1 MRRVV
6 YAAVLFLIFSLAS
19 PWTAQAA
26 TSTAS
31 ADQAKQE
38 PKKPLPKIDIKKITL
53 EAAEKG
59 VVPSGRPLI
68 VLVEVKASEDFSGPF
83 VVNLELKKGQEKQK
97 FTEGIEKLKQ
107 GSNAFKWDLTGKPQ
121 DGAYVVSVEVTNAA
135 LKLKDKSSKMF
146 RVGEKK
152 TEVSGQTEAEEA
164 TEVKSTSSASSTK
177 PEAEAVKTETTKPK
191 TTKSKTTA
199 SDTTKTKTTKSQT
212 TASQTKSSGTTKKS
226 KTTKSSGEDEEAKS
240 GGDGKEDKKED
251 ENKPSVSYGLVGDDE
266 ENKPVGDITTSGAN
280 VKEVSL
286 FDIKFKGQF
295 TETSPGVYTATGTI
309 RPDWSFDIS
318 LGGAGTITIDT
329 KNKRIDGVGY
339 IEIPVYGKVAQIQSL
354 IVEDNPLQIKFKGV
368 LDQTLKIPGISTDVQ
383 FLKGLL
389 DFEVSRSRIAAT
401 ATGGFVLNF
410 SVKGSGVLEVEIA
423 SGGGSFSSAIPPKG
437 FNVTGKMTVEVPLPG
452 PVPPVKVDLEGTATL
467 TKQGLSGTG
476 KAAIFSII
484 DITKG
489 DVDIQT
495 KGKMIFK
502 TQTGMFIG
510 KVIEMNLLGQQME
523 LDIPSVKLTAGLSQD
538 LSIIN
543 GMLKIPGPV
552 KGDLTID
559 GKQKLI
565 TVSGKAGFSI
575 APFAGDAL
583 GFGIKN
589 FLVKVE
595 HYDASNP
602 EVTLQGDLYAS
613 LWTFAGFDGKV
624 TNFVLDGKGSFMLPP
639 GLKQLLDLEKISLPI
654 KIDMKSGQVLGEL
667 GGQVAGLAI
676 KHFPL
681 EGPEILVKNDGV
693 HLKGKIG
700 IANVITIPLGD
711 LVFKKDESCTTLSGD
726 AGIGPFTLAEGHFT
740 LPADNSAGIGF
751 NGQMGIPG
759 LAKQKLNGTIYRDG
773 KLEFS
778 SLSKIGFINVTSM
791 SKLAV
796 SKTGLHADTARFS
809 LGLGGAAEC
818 ALTFSGLDITPSKIS
833 GTATG
838 SFTGVLGIGTSLSGT
853 FSFDGQTVVLGYPD
867 AVTLCGI
874 SVSDATLN
882 ISLKGVTGSGK
893 ISAAGKNTTVSITI
907 ENGIMKLKG
916 PAGELIAEG
925 MRIAD
930 QLADTTMQIASD
942 EKETIEEDAGDT
954 MENLSRMTEPWI
966 KDMLVVVR
974 AAKGVYHAI
983 EKVVVDEIFAR
994 VKTALDHLKEVVDV
1008 AVAAAKKAIDAAV
1021 DGVCDGI
1028 IALIDGVKSIFS
1040 GVESVL
1046 PAEYLD
1052 AYRTAKNK
1060 VIEKAA
1066 VLREKVVLFRNDT
1079 KGALYG
1085 LTSVITDVYQ
1095 GAIDMVT
1102 SQANS
1107 AASSIKKQ
1115 AEPVINE
1122 IDQLLT
1128 EVGQEIKAAKN
1139 AVGDEATRH
1148 YDLAK
1153 QKANLAKE
1161 KANSI
1166 IEKYKNKITDLV
1178 SPYIRTITDKL
1189 TPYAD
1194 QVAKKRDEAIAKGI
1208 EGLATA
1214 KKTLDPYIQ
1223 PFEDAVK
1230 EVKDFLSG
1238 VGGAAY
1244 QKFLEGIGAAGDAL
1258 NKGLGVAGAGLV
1270 KATDLLGD
1278 GVVAAS
1284 DAAANL
1290 SEAAHDAASAVTDA
1304 ASDGAHVVASG
1315 ASAAVNFAQETGSA
1329 AVNVAVNTA
1338 QQGYQTVIQAGNQVT
1353 QAAGNAY
1360 NTASSAVSST
1370 ASQAYA
1376 TASQTY
1382 NNAQQQV
1389 SSTVSNVISHMP
1401 SISPSSFATGTP
1413 VSFSQIQSGAAV
1425 VSAKINSIV
1434 NTVGSYAS
1442 SAYNAASSAASSAA
1456 STISSGASSASSAVS
1471 SGWNSAKGKV
1481 SSIFGSGGSAPPP
1494 PPPDYSAPTISNVSA
1509 TSTTNSITV
1518 SWTTSVNARTLLMYK
1533 TQPDVNPSGG
1543 TAGGQKLASIHTGD
1557 NYPET
1562 TNHSITV
1569 TDLNP
1574 GTTYYYI
1581 VYSYRMV
1588 SGEASNVA
1596 KQGVYSIMTQPTTAL
1611 VGGIVKDMYNNL
1623 LSGVK
1628 IYVDQVGAT
1637 PVVTTGSS
1645 GEYSVELMPGTHTII
1660 AKKDNFLSSSASTSS
1675 LSAGQIKPVDF
1686 VLADGKILMSGT
1698 VKDLSSGTA
1707 IPAATVTL
1715 TGPPTPLVAT
1725 TIGNGAFAI
1734 AVDSTT
1740 DTPLQCHLQVAKA
1753 GYVSYDSGPLTLAR
1767 GSKMSNIDIRLPH
1780 TPPALSSEGVIVSG
1794 VTQNQATISFTTDV
1808 ICSAFVQ
1815 FGPQSSSNYLYQTP
1829 TKTNSNSIYFDLGG
1843 LDSGTTYK
1851 YKVVLQDSYG
1861 NTVVAKEN
1869 ATFTTLSVTGRL
1881 TLKVLNGVTGQPVA
1895 QAAIN
1900 VVSAN
1905 GSRYTTVT
1913 NAIGTSVFTA
1923 LPAGNQAI
1931 SIGQNAPTTPT
1942 EASKTVQVNVVGNSE
1957 VTAVVYM
1964 SPTSAANIGL
1974 SASVTNITSNTAKL
1988 TINSTCKVLKH
1999 KLTLTDTTTNT
2010 KIIDQDLGVLVSPV
2024 PLDLTNLVDG
2034 HRYSVRVDSSLLA
2047 DGTSGGVVKVTDTS
2061 TTFVTPAL
2069 PDFVIQSIKLSPDQV
2084 KKGIGQSVNLSCV
2097 IKINHAITNATL
2109 KALAGTSV
2117 LYSQNF
2123 ASYKPGTLQLT
2134 IPVAADSIPGTG
2146 KISLKV
2152 VFQAGS
2158 FQVQA
2163 EEGVNVIAGQA
2174 KATTA
2179 AQKQGEKP
2187 KEEKKKKKPG
2197 FLEEEKKHEE

>member
-146 RVGEKK
+146 RVGEKI
-152 TEVSGQTEAEEA
+152 TEVSGQTKAEEA

-226 KTTKSSGEDEEAKS
+226 KTTKSSGEDKEAKS
-240 GGDGKEDKKED
+240 EGDGKEDKKED

-711 LVFKKDESCTTLSGD
+711 LVFKKDESCTTLSAD
-726 AGIGPFTLAEGHFT
+726 AGIGPFTLAEGNFT

-893 ISAAGKNTTVSITI
+893 ITAAAKSMTVSITI

-974 AAKGVYHAI
+974 AAKGAYHAI

-1161 KANSI
+1161 KASSI
-1166 IEKYKNKITDLV
+1166 IEKYKNKITDLA
-1178 SPYIRTITDKL
+1178 SPYIKTITDKL

-1284 DAAANL
+1284 DAAAKA
-1290 SEAAHDAASAVTDA
+1290 SQTAHNAASAAANA
-1304 ASDGAHVVASG
+1304 ASDAAGAVANG
-1315 ASAAVNFAQETGSA
+1315 ASVAINYAQNAGSN
-1329 AVNVAVNTA
+1329 AVNVTVNA
-1338 QQGYQTVIQAGNQVT
+1338 AN
-1353 QAAGNAY
+1353 QAAQTAGDAY
-1360 NTASSAVSST
+1360 DSASSAASSA
-1370 ASQAYA
+1370 ASQVYS

-1382 NNAQQQV
+1382 NNVQQQV
-1389 SSTVSNVISHMP
+1389 SSTVNNVVSHLP
-1401 SISPSSFATGTP
+1401 SVSPSSFATGTP
-1413 VSFSQIQSGAAV
+1413 VNISQLQSASST
-1425 VSAKINSIV
+1425 VSAQVSGIINTLS
-1434 NTVGSYAS
+1434 SYGS
-1442 SAYNAASSAASSAA
+1442 SAYNTASSAASQVG
-1456 STISSGASSASSAVS
+1456 STISSGASSVASGLS
-1471 SGWNSAKGKV
+1471 SGWKSASGKV
-1481 SSIFGSGGSAPPP
+1481 AGLLGIGGSESSPPP
-1494 PPPDYSAPTISNVSA
+1494 PPPDYTAPTITNVSA
-1509 TSTTNSITV
+1509 ASTTNSITV
-1518 SWTTSVNARTLLMYK
+1518 TWTTSTSARTMLMYK
-1533 TQPDVNPSGG
+1533 TQPDVNPQGG
-1543 TAGGQKLASIHTGD
+1543 TADGQMFASIHNGD
-1557 NYPET
+1557 VYPET
-1562 TNHSITV
+1562 TSHSITV
-1569 TDLNP
+1569 NNLNP

-1588 SGEASNVA
+1588 SGEPSNVA
-1596 KQGVYSIMTQPTTAL
+1596 KQGVYSVTTLPTTAII
-1611 VGGIVKDMYNNL
+1611 GGKVKDAQGNVVAGAKIFVDNGTTPAAT
-1623 LSGVK
+1623 SGA
-1628 IYVDQVGAT
+1628 G
-1637 PVVTTGSS
+1637 
-1645 GEYSVELMPGTHTII
+1645 GEYAVEVNPGTRTVT
-1660 AKKDNFLSSSASTSS
+1660 ARKDNYLASSAACSG
-1675 LSAGQIKPVDF
+1675 LVAGQIQPVDF
-1686 VLADGKILMSGT
+1686 TLADGRIFISGT
-1698 VKDLSSGTA
+1698 VKDVSSNAG
-1707 IPAATVTL
+1707 IPSATVNIL
-1715 TGPPTPLVAT
+1715 GLPT
-1725 TIGNGAFAI
+1725 TISVPTDANGAFTVVLGTSGA
-1734 AVDSTT
+1734 S
-1740 DTPLQCHLQVAKA
+1740 LQVSLAAAKTGFVPYTSGSMTLAPGAKA
-1753 GYVSYDSGPLTLAR
+1753 QNIEIKLA
-1767 GSKMSNIDIRLPH
+1767 H
-1780 TPPALSSEGVIVSG
+1780 VPPAVSSYGVDVG
-1794 VTQNQATISFTTDV
+1794 WVTTNTATVFFDTQSP
-1808 ICSAFVQ
+1808 CSSFVQ
-1815 FGPQSSSNYLYQTP
+1815 FGPQSSANYLYQTP
-1829 TKTNSNSIYFDLGG
+1829 MQSNKSSFSFELTG
-1843 LDSGTTYK
+1843 LNPGTAYK
-1851 YKVVLQDSYG
+1851 FKVVLQDGFG
-1861 NTVVAKEN
+1861 NTVVANESFFYTSQPSITLN
-1869 ATFTTLSVTGRL
+1869 AAVDH
-1881 TLKVLNGVTGQPVA
+1881 
-1895 QAAIN
+1895 I
-1900 VVSAN
+1900 
-1905 GSRYTTVT
+1905 
-1913 NAIGTSVFTA
+1913 
-1923 LPAGNQAI
+1923 AGDN
-1931 SIGQNAPTTPT
+1931 
-1942 EASKTVQVNVVGNSE
+1942 
-1957 VTAVVYM
+1957 
-1964 SPTSAANIGL
+1964 
-1974 SASVTNITSNTAKL
+1974 AKL
-1988 TINSTCKVLKH
+1988 NIDSTPKTLQHQVVLR
-1999 KLTLTDTTTNT
+1999 DMTTNT
-2010 KIIDQDLGVLVSPV
+2010 QILNQNVGVLTSPV
-2024 PLDLTNLVDG
+2024 SLDLS
-2034 HRYSVRVDSSLLA
+2034 HLA
-2047 DGTSGGVVKVTDTS
+2047 DGHSYKVDLTSLLLANGTSGQAVKSASKSV
-2061 TTFVTPAL
+2061 TFVTPAL
-2069 PDFVIQSIKLSPDQV
+2069 SDFEIKSFDVQPDTV
-2084 KKGIGQSVNLSCV
+2084 KRGVTSTVKISASVKV
-2097 IKINHAITNATL
+2097 NHAVSNAVL
-2109 KALAGTSV
+2109 KVFSGSQEI
-2117 LYSQNF
+2117 YSQNLN
-2123 ASYKPGTLQLT
+2123 SLSPGDMQLT
-2134 IPVAADSIPGTG
+2134 LPLAAGSIPGVDNVSIKMKLTAGASQDSRTKTIRIESPKTTESNQPRKKSSSTG
-2146 KISLKV
+2146 
-2152 VFQAGS
+2152 AH
-2158 FQVQA
+2158 
-2163 EEGVNVIAGQA
+2163 
-2174 KATTA
+2174 ATA
-2179 AQKQGEKP
+2179 I
-2187 KEEKKKKKPG
+2187 
-2197 FLEEEKKHEE
+2197 

>member
-38 PKKPLPKIDIKKITL
+38 SKKPLPKIDIKKITL

-107 GSNAFKWDLTGKPQ
+107 GSNAFKWDLTSKPV
-121 DGAYVVSVEVTNAA
+121 DDSYTVSVEIINET
-135 LKLKDKSSKMF
+135 LKLKDKSSKTF

-152 TEVSGQTEAEEA
+152 TTASGSQTTKAEEAATETQGQAAKPQETATTDKTQLKSPLPKIDIKKITLEAEEKGA
-164 TEVKSTSSASSTK
+164 VPSGFPLMVSVEVKASENFAGPFAVNLELKKGTEKQKFAKSIESLKQGSNSFKWDLTNK
-177 PEAEAVKTETTKPK
+177 PEDGSYTLTVEIINETLKLK
-191 TTKSKTTA
+191 DKSSRTFRVGEKKTTA
-199 SDTTKTKTTKSQT
+199 SGSQT
-212 TASQTKSSGTTKKS
+212 TKAQTTQTQTTVTQGTASKTATTQTTKS
-226 KTTKSSGEDEEAKS
+226 KTTKSSG
-240 GGDGKEDKKED
+240 GDDNVVQVKLSDLTGESDKDKKKKDDKKED

-266 ENKPVGDITTSGAN
+266 EDKPVGDITTSGAN

-295 TETSPGVYTATGTI
+295 TETSPGVYKATGTI

-339 IEIPVYGKVAQIQSL
+339 IEIPIYGKVAQIQSL

-476 KAAIFSII
+476 KASIFSII
-484 DITKG
+484 DIAKG

-495 KGKMIFK
+495 KGVMVFK

-510 KVIEMNLLGQQME
+510 KVIEMNLLGQQMN
-523 LDIPSVKLTAGLSQD
+523 LDIPSVKLTSALSQD
-538 LSIIN
+538 MSILN
-543 GMLKIPGPV
+543 GMLKIPGVV

-559 GKQKLI
+559 GKQKTI
-565 TVSGKAGFSI
+565 SVSGKAGFSI
-575 APFAGDAL
+575 MPFTGDAL

-624 TNFVLDGKGSFMLPP
+624 TNFVLDGKGNFMLPP

-726 AGIGPFTLAEGHFT
+726 AGIGPFTLAEGNFT

-818 ALTFSGLDITPSKIS
+818 ALTFSGLDMTPSKIS

-893 ISAAGKNTTVSITI
+893 ISAAGKSTTVSITI
-907 ENGIMKLKG
+907 ENGIMRLKG

-983 EKVVVDEIFAR
+983 EKVVVDEILAR
-994 VKTALDHLKEVVDV
+994 VKTALDNLKEVVDV

-1052 AYRTAKNK
+1052 AYRAAKNK

-1085 LTSVITDVYQ
+1085 LTSGIADVYQ

-1153 QKANLAKE
+1153 QKANLVKE

-1166 IEKYKNKITDLV
+1166 IDKYKNKITDLV
-1178 SPYIRTITDKL
+1178 SPYIKTITDKL
-1189 TPYAD
+1189 TPYVD

-1208 EGLATA
+1208 EGLTTA

-1258 NKGLGVAGAGLV
+1258 NRGLGVAGAGLV

-1284 DAAANL
+1284 DAAAKA
-1290 SEAAHDAASAVTDA
+1290 SQAAHNAAEAVAGA
-1304 ASDGAHVVASG
+1304 ASDAAGAVANG
-1315 ASAAVNFAQETGSA
+1315 ASVAINYAQNAGSN
-1329 AVNVAVNTA
+1329 AVNVTVNA
-1338 QQGYQTVIQAGNQVT
+1338 ANQAA
-1353 QAAGNAY
+1353 QAAGSAY
-1360 NTASSAVSST
+1360 NSATSAASSA
-1370 ASQAYA
+1370 ASQAYS

-1382 NNAQQQV
+1382 NNAQQQA
-1389 SSTVSNVISHMP
+1389 SSTINNVVSHLP
-1401 SISPSSFATGTP
+1401 SVTPSNFATGAP
-1413 VSFSQIQSGAAV
+1413 VNISQLQSASSV
-1425 VSAKINSIV
+1425 VSSQVSGIINTLS
-1434 NTVGSYAS
+1434 GYGS
-1442 SAYNAASSAASSAA
+1442 SAYSTASSAASQVGSA
-1456 STISSGASSASSAVS
+1456 ISSGASSVASGLS
-1471 SGWNSAKGKV
+1471 SGWKSASGKV
-1481 SSIFGSGGSAPPP
+1481 AGLLGIGSSGSSTP
-1494 PPPDYSAPTISNVSA
+1494 PPPDYTAPTITNVSA

-1518 SWTTSVNARTLLMYK
+1518 TWTTSTSARTMLMYK
-1533 TQPDVNPSGG
+1533 TQPDVNPQGG
-1543 TAGGQKLASIHTGD
+1543 TADGQMFASIHNGD
-1557 NYPET
+1557 AYPET

-1569 TDLNP
+1569 NNLNP

-1588 SGEASNVA
+1588 SGNPSNVA
-1596 KQGVYSIMTQPTTAL
+1596 KQGVYSITTLPTTAII
-1611 VGGIVKDMYNNL
+1611 GGKVKDAQGNAVA
-1623 LSGVK
+1623 GAK
-1628 IYVDQVGAT
+1628 IYVDNGTTPAATSGAGGDYAVEVNPGART
-1637 PVVTTGSS
+1637 VT
-1645 GEYSVELMPGTHTII
+1645 V
-1660 AKKDNFLSSSASTSS
+1660 KKDNYLVSTATCSG
-1675 LSAGQIKPVDF
+1675 LVAGQIQPVDF
-1686 VLADGKILMSGT
+1686 TLADARIFISGV
-1698 VKDLSSGTA
+1698 VKDASSNSGIA
-1707 IPAATVTL
+1707 SATVNIL
-1715 TGPPTPLVAT
+1715 GLPT
-1725 TIGNGAFAI
+1725 TISVPTDANGAFTVVLGTSGA
-1734 AVDSTT
+1734 S
-1740 DTPLQCHLQVAKA
+1740 LQVSLMAAKT
-1753 GYVSYDSGPLTLAR
+1753 GYTPYTSGSMTLAP
-1767 GSKMSNIDIRLPH
+1767 GAKVQNIEIKLAH
-1780 TPPALSSEGVIVSG
+1780 VPPAVTSYGVDVGWVTTNTATVFFDTQSPCSS
-1794 VTQNQATISFTTDV
+1794 
-1808 ICSAFVQ
+1808 FVQ
-1815 FGPQSSSNYLYQTP
+1815 FGPQSSANYLYQTP
-1829 TKTNSNSIYFDLGG
+1829 IQSNKSSFSFELTG
-1843 LDSGTTYK
+1843 LNPGTAYK
-1851 YKVVLQDSYG
+1851 FKVVLQDGFG
-1861 NTVVAKEN
+1861 NTVVANESFFYTSQPTITLN
-1869 ATFTTLSVTGRL
+1869 AAVDHIT
-1881 TLKVLNGVTGQPVA
+1881 
-1895 QAAIN
+1895 
-1900 VVSAN
+1900 
-1905 GSRYTTVT
+1905 
-1913 NAIGTSVFTA
+1913 
-1923 LPAGNQAI
+1923 
-1931 SIGQNAPTTPT
+1931 
-1942 EASKTVQVNVVGNSE
+1942 GNS
-1957 VTAVVYM
+1957 
-1964 SPTSAANIGL
+1964 
-1974 SASVTNITSNTAKL
+1974 AKL
-1988 TINSTCKVLKH
+1988 NIDSTPKTLQHQVVLR
-1999 KLTLTDTTTNT
+1999 DMTTNT
-2010 KIIDQDLGVLVSPV
+2010 QILNQNVGVLTSPV
-2024 PLDLTNLVDG
+2024 SLDLSNLTDG
-2034 HRYSVRVDSSLLA
+2034 HSYKVDLTSLLLA
-2047 DGTSGGVVKVTDTS
+2047 NGTSGQAVKSASKSV
-2061 TTFVTPAL
+2061 TFVTPAL
-2069 PDFVIQSIKLSPDQV
+2069 SDFEIRSFDVQPDTV
-2084 KKGIGQSVNLSCV
+2084 KRGVTSTVNVSASVRV
-2097 IKINHAITNATL
+2097 NHAVGNAVL
-2109 KALAGTSV
+2109 KVYSGNQEI
-2117 LYSQNF
+2117 YSQNLNALSVGDVQLALPLA
-2123 ASYKPGTLQLT
+2123 ASSVPG
-2134 IPVAADSIPGTG
+2134 IDNVAI
-2146 KISLKV
+2146 KLKLS
-2152 VFQAGS
+2152 AGS
-2158 FQVQA
+2158 LQDSKTKTIRIESPRPTGSSQPKKSGA
-2163 EEGVNVIAGQA
+2163 H
-2174 KATTA
+2174 ATA
-2179 AQKQGEKP
+2179 I
-2187 KEEKKKKKPG
+2187 
-2197 FLEEEKKHEE
+2197 